1 MRIAIEQRELSHH
14 IQHLVGIVSSK
25 TTSPILTN
33 YLIEADANKGEVK
46 ITASDLEITV
56 DVRFSAAVSEGGTIA
71 VSARHFNEIVSQ
83 MPPAVIDIWKT
94 EDLLMIQCSKIDFK
108 ILCADHS
115 LFPIL
120 PEPQMETATRV
131 NPETFNRMI
140 GKTAFAVSTD
150 PNRAVITGVC
160 WKIMEKTN
168 LMAATDGRKVA
179 EIVVPNTAPA
189 EGEEGK
195 STEPS
200 IFSDPADE
208 QIMERVIP
216 VKTLNFLQKV
226 YDPSIKELKVLM
238 ERSKIVL
245 SYGSFTI
252 ISNII
257 DQKYPEYQKAFMADL
272 PNQVIVS
279 RKRLLESIRRV
290 ALVAPEDNNRIR
302 FEISAENFEINTSN
316 RDTGDAK
323 EFVEEYQYT
332 GAETAVSFNYR
343 FMVSIL
349 DVIDTEK
356 VCIKLGSPKE
366 PLMIY
371 NEPQPENQKITFL
384 LMPLRS

>member
-1 MRIAIEQRELSHH
+1 MRIAIEQLVHSHH

-120 PEPQMETATRV
+120 PDPQKETATRV

>member
-1 MRIAIEQRELSHH
+1 MRIAIEQRELAHH

-120 PEPQMETATRV
+120 PEPQMDTATRV

-179 EIVVPNTAPA
+179 EIIVPNTAPA

-195 STEPS
+195 SAEPN
-200 IFSDPADE
+200 IFTDPADE

-257 DQKYPEYQKAFMADL
+257 DQKYPEYQKAFMAEL

-323 EFVEEYQYT
+323 EFVEDYQYT

-349 DVIDTEK
+349 DVIDTDK

>member
-1 MRIAIEQRELSHH
+1 
-14 IQHLVGIVSSK
+14 
-25 TTSPILTN
+25 
-33 YLIEADANKGEVK
+33 
-46 ITASDLEITV
+46 
-56 DVRFSAAVSEGGTIA
+56 
-71 VSARHFNEIVSQ
+71 
-83 MPPAVIDIWKT
+83 
-94 EDLLMIQCSKIDFK
+94 
-108 ILCADHS
+108 
-115 LFPIL
+115 
-120 PEPQMETATRV
+120 
-131 NPETFNRMI
+131 
-140 GKTAFAVSTD
+140 
-150 PNRAVITGVC
+150 
-160 WKIMEKTN
+160 
-168 LMAATDGRKVA
+168 
-179 EIVVPNTAPA
+179 
-189 EGEEGK
+189 
-195 STEPS
+195 
-200 IFSDPADE
+200 
-208 QIMERVIP
+208 
-216 VKTLNFLQKV
+216 
-226 YDPSIKELKVLM
+226 DPSIKELKVLM

>member
-1 MRIAIEQRELSHH
+1 MRIAIEQRELAHH
-14 IQHLVGIVSSK
+14 IQHLVGIVSGK

-33 YLIEADANKGEVK
+33 YLIEADADKGEVK
-46 ITASDLEITV
+46 ITASDLAITV

-71 VSARHFNEIVSQ
+71 VSARHFNEIVAQ
-83 MPPAVIDIWKT
+83 MPPAVIDLWKT
-94 EDLLMIQCSKIDFK
+94 EDLLMIQCNKIDFK
-108 ILCADHS
+108 VLCADHS
-115 LFPIL
+115 LFPLL
-120 PEPQMETATRV
+120 PQPQMEAATRV
-131 NPETFNRMI
+131 NPEIFNHMI
-140 GKTAFAVSTD
+140 SKTAFAVSTD
-150 PNRAVITGVC
+150 PNRAVLTGVC
-160 WKIMEKTN
+160 WKIMKKTN

-179 EIVVPNTAPA
+179 EIIVPNTAPVG
-189 EGEEGK
+189 GEEGK
-195 STEPS
+195 NGEPN
-200 IFSDPADE
+200 IFSDPDDE
-208 QIMERVIP
+208 QVLEKVIP
-216 VKTLNFLQKV
+216 VKTLNFLQKIH
-226 YDPSIKELKVLM
+226 DPSIKEMKLLM
-238 ERSKIVL
+238 ERSKIVIA
-245 SYGSFTI
+245 YGSFTI

-257 DQKYPEYQKAFMADL
+257 DQKYPEYHKAFMAEL

-302 FEISAENFEINTSN
+302 FQISGENFEINTSN
-316 RDTGDAK
+316 RDAGDAK
-323 EFVEEYQYT
+323 EFVEEFQYS
-332 GAETAVSFNYR
+332 GAETSVSFNHR